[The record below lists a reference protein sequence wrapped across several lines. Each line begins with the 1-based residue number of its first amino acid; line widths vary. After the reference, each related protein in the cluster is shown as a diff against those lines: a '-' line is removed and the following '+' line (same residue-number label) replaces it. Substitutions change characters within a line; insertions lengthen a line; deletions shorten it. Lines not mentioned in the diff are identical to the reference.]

1 MGMFAEIGNG
11 KTMYFNNVIDF
22 LEATE
27 RNGFQE
33 LIAKNAGQHL
43 DPALTKMDIF
53 DNDELD
59 IDGLP
64 DLPEDEYKGK

>member
-11 KTMYFNNVIDF
+11 KTMYFDNVIDF

-27 RNGFQE
+27 NGFQS
-33 LIAKNAGQHL
+33 LVAKNMGQHI
-43 DPALTKMDIF
+43 DPAVTKLESF
-53 DNDELD
+53 ENDEVE

-64 DLPEDEYKGK
+64 DLPEEEYKGK